1 MNTCTHPHV
10 LVTGASSGIGRAT
23 ALRLAASGYHVFA
36 GVRKPADAAA
46 LAEAATGEVTAV
58 ILDVTDARHITEAVT
73 VIAGHV
79 GDAGLAGLVNNAGI
93 GVFGPLEL
101 IPIERFRRQL
111 EVNVTGQLAIT
122 QATLPLLRR
131 GRGRIVMIGS
141 IGARFTPPFIGPLA
155 ASKSTLAT
163 MSDALRQELAPWDIR
178 VTTVEPGSIR
188 SEAVDKL
195 QSDARA
201 VMDDATAQGRAL
213 YENAFLHLV
222 GFFAMLHEKGSSPD
236 VVAKTV
242 ERALRAAHPRSC
254 YLSGKNARRMA
265 TIARLLPVPAQDA
278 LRRRLARQPA
288 PGSLAV
294 TETGNPPAPG
304 SLAVTDTGNPG
315 APGSLAVAETGNPAH
330 AHPVP
335 PPPQSGRG
343 EMV

>member
-23 ALRLAASGYHVFA
+23 VLRLATSGYHVFA
-36 GVRKPADAAA
+36 GVRKPADGAA
-46 LAEAATGEVTAV
+46 LAEAGTGEVTPV
-58 ILDVTDARHITEAVT
+58 ILDVTDAQQITSAVMI
-73 VIAGHV
+73 IADHV

-101 IPIERFRRQL
+101 IPIEQFRRQL

-122 QATLPLLRR
+122 QAALPLLRR

-155 ASKSTLAT
+155 ASKSTLTT
-163 MSDALRQELAPWDIR
+163 MSNALRQELAPWDIR
-178 VTTVEPGSIR
+178 VTLVEPGSIR

-195 QSDARA
+195 ESDART
-201 VMDDATAQGRAL
+201 VMNDATAQGRAL

-222 GFFAMLHEKGSSPD
+222 GFFAGLHEKGSSPD
-236 VVAKTV
+236 IVAKTV
-242 ERALRAAHPRSC
+242 EHALRVTRPRSC
-254 YLSGKNARRMA
+254 YLSGRNAQRMA

-278 LRRRLARQPA
+278 LRRKLARQPA

-294 TETGNPPAPG
+294 SEIG
-304 SLAVTDTGNPG
+304 
-315 APGSLAVAETGNPAH
+315 H
-330 AHPVP
+330 
-335 PPPQSGRG
+335 RG
-343 EMV
+343 D